1 MRWRQLEC
9 FDASCK
15 IDNLTASVLA
25 KHPERGRCICR
36 SMRSYLHIGWLQSH
50 DGGHGYDIISGET
63 MRLQEEQSCTVQY
76 QCANRDKENAQSTEG
91 MGTPL
96 LPFTWRGIQRL
107 GATPSQYLRG
117 HSAPHTS
124 HSCIRHTH
132 RHTHTGT
139 RTHTDIRTSYTQT
152 RTHKH
157 ADTHTYTNTNTHKFP
172 QPPTHT
178 PMLT

>member
-1 MRWRQLEC
+1 VRWRQLEC

-76 QCANRDKENAQSTEG
+76 QCANRDKENAQSTGG

-107 GATPSQYLRG
+107 GATSSHYLRG
-117 HSAPHTS
+117 HSAPKTS

-132 RHTHTGT
+132 RHAHTGT
-139 RTHTDIRTSYTQT
+139 RTHTQTDVHCTHRHARTKMQ
-152 RTHKH
+152 
-157 ADTHTYTNTNTHKFP
+157 THTHTQK
-172 QPPTHT
+172 QTHT
-178 PMLT
+178 NSHSHPHTHPC